1 MSGPRTDYTAVSD
14 DTYCQCVED
23 VFTAAARQFLAQI
36 ARAPL
41 AAQGLTVTEVLHSVR
56 RFQQVSQNDSLFGSL
71 LQRVAIVQVRRT
83 RRPVGE
89 RLKEL
94 TLLAEDFEQELR
106 QQEKQL
112 YARFDLG
119 SDIDADAILRCE
131 TMLTIRPARLAVV
144 RLLERVS
151 DWPAKLDA
159 LIDLQRRAR
168 GQMLKDIVGELLVE
182 VLAAD
187 AATEALLGAS
197 CNLQKITNALHLLDG
212 NAALMVLPSAAKPRA
227 FALSGL
233 LRQAGFAEVRD
244 VLEARVKALLGG
256 PAPMAS
262 TEANAEFIALQM
274 LYLALQQHASFAGDE
289 AVFRPLS
296 ARISRLLASETI
308 DALAGGD
315 PHAGP
320 RLLQALALYERV
332 NTEAAITILNRYVR
346 RLADAQDF
354 AAALSPPDQRE
365 DMLRRIYAAVDAAR
379 MPQSEKGPL
388 LLRLQALGGNVA
400 RAPSRSKAGPEDAVY
415 IGETRIPLL
424 NWGPA
429 GLVFGPLPKEIAAGR
444 YMKVTVRIR
453 NPFITIGFETEA
465 DVVRVEG
472 GIVTARYEVW
482 DNEIDR
488 RIRRYFNV

>member
-1 MSGPRTDYTAVSD
+1 MTGLRSEFPAVSD

-23 VFTAAARQFLAQI
+23 VFSHAAHQFLSPV
-36 ARAPL
+36 ARTPL
-41 AAQGLTVTEVLHSVR
+41 AAQGLTVTEVLHSHR
-56 RFQQVSQNDSLFGSL
+56 RYQQVSQNDNLFASL

-94 TLLAEDFEQELR
+94 LSLAEDFEQELR

-112 YARFDLG
+112 YARFNLG

-131 TMLTIRPARLAVV
+131 TMLTIRPARIAVV
-144 RLLERVS
+144 RLLERAS
-151 DWPAKLDA
+151 AWPDKLDA

-168 GQMLKDIVGELLVE
+168 SQMLKEIAGALLVE

-187 AATEALLGAS
+187 AAAEALLGTS
-197 CNLQKITNALHLLDG
+197 CNLQKVTNALHLLAG
-212 NAALMVLPSAAKPRA
+212 NAALMVLPAAIKPRA

-233 LRQAGFAEVRD
+233 LRNADMAEVRE
-244 VLEARVKALLGG
+244 VLEARVRALLAG

-262 TEANAEFIALQM
+262 TEASAEFIALQM
-274 LYLALQQHASFAGDE
+274 LYLALRQHDSFAGDDS
-289 AVFRPLS
+289 VFRPLS
-296 ARISRLLASETI
+296 ARISRLLAPDTI
-308 DALAGGD
+308 DALSGGD
-315 PHAGP
+315 PYYGP

-332 NTEAAITILNRYVR
+332 NTEAAVTILNRYVR
-346 RLADAQDF
+346 RIAEASDF
-354 AAALSPPDQRE
+354 SACLSEPDQRE
-365 DMLRRIYAAVDAAR
+365 EMLRRIYAAVDTAR

-415 IGETRIPLL
+415 VGETRIPLL

-429 GLVFGPLPKEIAAGR
+429 GLVFGPLPREIAAGR

-465 DVVRVEG
+465 DVVRVES